1 MADMK
6 LDPEHSSDKADI
18 ERERE
23 GERVKAN
30 GDHFCGH
37 LKMVETTL

>member
-6 LDPEHSSDKADI
+6 LDPEHFGDKADI

-23 GERVKAN
+23 SEWKQTVTI
-30 GDHFCGH
+30 F
-37 LKMVETTL
+37 VVT

>member
-6 LDPEHSSDKADI
+6 LDPEHFGDKADI
-18 ERERE
+18 ERE